1 MNNNYKWE
9 TVGKCKFY
17 TDGTT
22 CTDIEVM
29 DDAKEISFIYPKII
43 ISRERCQKVFSN
55 IETLLIGRNVISI
68 VIPNKM
74 FPNVKRV
81 QSKSSNFLDG
91 KYLIER
97 AGRKLLNAFG
107 QSEDAEI
114 DFTRFRRIGNYAFEG
129 CKAKVAA
136 GIYEMRIL
144 AIQDAA
150 FVGSGFLDK
159 PFIGGIKCLGP
170 FIIDIDETADEI
182 ILPKSD
188 VYFCVPKIQKKCV
201 RVPNINVFATVRKS
215 PKKVIIEDENIRY
228 DDDLMY
234 KLSNKYIEELESRV
248 SRYKTVDGI
257 GNYAFEG
264 CKAKSAAGLDEMRI
278 AMVQEAAFVNSGF
291 LDQPFVGGIKCLG
304 PFIIDIDET
313 ADEIVLP
320 KSDVSFCVKK
330 RPKKAVR
337 VPNLNAVAALRVLP
351 KKVIIEDEKI
361 NYDDA
366 LLYKLYSQDI
376 EEIESHISRYKTVDG
391 IVYSADMKT
400 LILCPQGKTGEV
412 IIPDGVVRIRK
423 SAFSNSKIKKVIF
436 PDTMQTIG
444 DEAFYACEKLKEIDF
459 GHGITRIGENGNQH
473 MFSGCA
479 FKKITFP
486 PQIKEIGISAFSLC
500 RELEEVIFNEGLE
513 VIQKEAFQNCQNL
526 LEINLPA
533 SIKKVGMD
541 AFVCNARRD
550 KIQDMNINMTTIP
563 EGLALA
569 IIRPGNI
576 HRTRC
581 INVHIDNQ
589 DGIFNFVLP
598 CSISATASVYGAYSN
613 IVNVFNQMAYRGHDK
628 KLWNLKCLETAY
640 LHASYPRYV
649 YVVAY
654 KTYRK
659 TKNKYTKEFLYHWYL
674 YLCWEVCLRE
684 MCWWHISL

>member
-55 IETLLIGRNVISI
+55 IETLLIGRSVISI

-201 RVPNINVFATVRKS
+201 RVPNINVFAAMRKS

-234 KLSNKYIEELESRV
+234 KLSNRYIEELESRV

-257 GNYAFEG
+257 
-264 CKAKSAAGLDEMRI
+264 L
-278 AMVQEAAFVNSGF
+278 
-291 LDQPFVGGIKCLG
+291 
-304 PFIIDIDET
+304 
-313 ADEIVLP
+313 
-320 KSDVSFCVKK
+320 
-330 RPKKAVR
+330 
-337 VPNLNAVAALRVLP
+337 
-351 KKVIIEDEKI
+351 
-361 NYDDA
+361 
-366 LLYKLYSQDI
+366 
-376 EEIESHISRYKTVDG
+376 
-391 IVYSADMKT
+391 YSADMKT
-400 LILCPQGKTGEV
+400 LILCPAGKTGEV
-412 IIPDGVVRIRK
+412 TIPDGVERIRK
-423 SAFSNSKIKKVIF
+423 QAFFGSKISKVVF
-436 PDTMQTIG
+436 PDSLVRLQN
-444 DEAFYACEKLKEIDF
+444 EAFYGCENLKEIDF
-459 GHGITRIGENGNQH
+459 GNGIEQIGGAENKH
-473 MFSGCA
+473 IFSGCPVE
-479 FKKITFP
+479 KLIFP
-486 PQIKEIGISAFSLC
+486 PQVKEIGISAFYSC
-500 RELEEVIFNEGLE
+500 GELKEIIFEEGLKYIREGAFKNCPKLTE
-513 VIQKEAFQNCQNL
+513 V
-526 LEINLPA
+526 NLPE
-533 SIKKVGMD
+533 SIKNVGLD
-541 AFVCNARRD
+541 AFVCEIARE
-550 KIQDMNINMTTIP
+550 KIQDININLTTIP
-563 EGLALA
+563 KGLGRA
-569 IIRPGNI
+569 IIHPGSMQ
-576 HRTRC
+576 TPRC
-581 INVHIDNQ
+581 VNVHVHNKNETFD
-589 DGIFNFVLP
+589 FVIP
-598 CSISATASVYGAYSN
+598 DCVSATTNGYSEIVTGFNLMASDPEYC
-613 IVNVFNQMAYRGHDK
+613 K
-628 KLWNLKCLETAY
+628 KFHHLKWLNTAFMY
-640 LHASYPRYV
+640 AANSRFKYV
-649 YVVAY
+649 CAY
-654 KTYRK
+654 KTYKR
-659 TKNKYTKEFLYHWYL
+659 TKNELAKEYLIDYQKMAADAIALELTEKDFVDFLRLEFINLGYD
-674 YLCWEVCLRE
+674 EDIVKCLE
-684 MCWWHISL
+684 EQNWNVALAYMLNEEKEKDSTGNTFVI

>member
-29 DDAKEISFIYPKII
+29 DDTKEISFIYPKII

-201 RVPNINVFATVRKS
+201 RVPNINVFAAMGKS

-234 KLSNKYIEELESRV
+234 KLSNRYIEELESRV

-257 GNYAFEG
+257 
-264 CKAKSAAGLDEMRI
+264 L
-278 AMVQEAAFVNSGF
+278 
-291 LDQPFVGGIKCLG
+291 
-304 PFIIDIDET
+304 
-313 ADEIVLP
+313 
-320 KSDVSFCVKK
+320 
-330 RPKKAVR
+330 
-337 VPNLNAVAALRVLP
+337 
-351 KKVIIEDEKI
+351 
-361 NYDDA
+361 
-366 LLYKLYSQDI
+366 
-376 EEIESHISRYKTVDG
+376 
-391 IVYSADMKT
+391 YSADMKT
-400 LILCPQGKTGEV
+400 LILCPAGKTGEV
-412 IIPDGVVRIRK
+412 TIPDGVERIRK
-423 SAFSNSKIKKVIF
+423 QAFFGSKISKVVF
-436 PDTMQTIG
+436 PDSLVRLQN
-444 DEAFYACEKLKEIDF
+444 EAFYGCENLKEIDF
-459 GHGITRIGENGNQH
+459 GNGIEQIGGAENKH
-473 MFSGCA
+473 IFSGCPVE
-479 FKKITFP
+479 KLIFP
-486 PQIKEIGISAFSLC
+486 PQVKEIGISAFYSC
-500 RELEEVIFNEGLE
+500 GELKEIIFEEGLKYIREGAFKNCPKLTE
-513 VIQKEAFQNCQNL
+513 V
-526 LEINLPA
+526 NLPE
-533 SIKKVGMD
+533 SIKNVGLD
-541 AFVCNARRD
+541 AFVCEIARE
-550 KIQDMNINMTTIP
+550 KIQDININLTTIP
-563 EGLALA
+563 KGLGRA
-569 IIRPGNI
+569 IIHPGSMQ
-576 HRTRC
+576 TPRC
-581 INVHIDNQ
+581 VNVHVPNKNETFD
-589 DGIFNFVLP
+589 FVIP
-598 CSISATASVYGAYSN
+598 DCVSATTNGYSEIVTGFNLMASDPEYCKKFHHLKWLNTAFMYASN
-613 IVNVFNQMAYRGHDK
+613 SRFK
-628 KLWNLKCLETAY
+628 
-640 LHASYPRYV
+640 YV
-649 YVVAY
+649 CAY
-654 KTYRK
+654 KTYKR
-659 TKNKYTKEFLYHWYL
+659 TKNELAKEYLIDYQKMAADAIALELTEKDFVDFLRLEFINLGYDEDIVKRLQEQNWTAALAYML
-674 YLCWEVCLRE
+674 NEEKEKDSTGNTFV
-684 MCWWHISL
+684 I

>member
-201 RVPNINVFATVRKS
+201 RVPNINVFAAMGKS

-234 KLSNKYIEELESRV
+234 KLSNRYIEELESRV

-257 GNYAFEG
+257 
-264 CKAKSAAGLDEMRI
+264 L
-278 AMVQEAAFVNSGF
+278 
-291 LDQPFVGGIKCLG
+291 
-304 PFIIDIDET
+304 
-313 ADEIVLP
+313 
-320 KSDVSFCVKK
+320 
-330 RPKKAVR
+330 
-337 VPNLNAVAALRVLP
+337 
-351 KKVIIEDEKI
+351 
-361 NYDDA
+361 
-366 LLYKLYSQDI
+366 
-376 EEIESHISRYKTVDG
+376 
-391 IVYSADMKT
+391 YSADMKT
-400 LILCPQGKTGEV
+400 LILCPAGKTGEV
-412 IIPDGVVRIRK
+412 TIPDGVERIRK
-423 SAFSNSKIKKVIF
+423 QAFFGSKISKVVF
-436 PDTMQTIG
+436 PDSLVRLQN
-444 DEAFYACEKLKEIDF
+444 EAFYGCENLKEIDF
-459 GHGITRIGENGNQH
+459 GNGIEQIGGAENKH
-473 MFSGCA
+473 IFSGCPVE
-479 FKKITFP
+479 KLIFP
-486 PQIKEIGISAFSLC
+486 PQVKEIGISAFYSC
-500 RELEEVIFNEGLE
+500 GELKEIIFEEGLKYIREGAFKNCPKLTE
-513 VIQKEAFQNCQNL
+513 V
-526 LEINLPA
+526 NLPE
-533 SIKKVGMD
+533 SIKNVGLD
-541 AFVCNARRD
+541 AFVCEIARE
-550 KIQDMNINMTTIP
+550 KIQDININLTTIP
-563 EGLALA
+563 KGLGRA
-569 IIRPGNI
+569 IIHPGSMQ
-576 HRTRC
+576 TPRC
-581 INVHIDNQ
+581 VNVHVPNKNETFD
-589 DGIFNFVLP
+589 FVIP
-598 CSISATASVYGAYSN
+598 DCVSATTNGYSEIVTGFNLMASDPEYCKKFHHLKWLNTAFMYASN
-613 IVNVFNQMAYRGHDK
+613 SRFK
-628 KLWNLKCLETAY
+628 
-640 LHASYPRYV
+640 YV
-649 YVVAY
+649 CAY
-654 KTYRK
+654 KTYKR
-659 TKNKYTKEFLYHWYL
+659 TKNELAKEYLIDYQKMAADAIALELTEKDFVDFLRLEFINLGYDEDIVKRLQEQNWTAALAYML
-674 YLCWEVCLRE
+674 NEEKDKDSTGNTFV
-684 MCWWHISL
+684 I

>member
-1 MNNNYKWE
+1 MNNDYKWE
-9 TVGKCKFY
+9 TVGRCKFY

-97 AGRKLLNAFG
+97 ARRKLLNAFG

-201 RVPNINVFATVRKS
+201 RVPNINVFAAMGKS

-234 KLSNKYIEELESRV
+234 KLSNRYIEELESRV

-257 GNYAFEG
+257 
-264 CKAKSAAGLDEMRI
+264 L
-278 AMVQEAAFVNSGF
+278 
-291 LDQPFVGGIKCLG
+291 
-304 PFIIDIDET
+304 
-313 ADEIVLP
+313 
-320 KSDVSFCVKK
+320 
-330 RPKKAVR
+330 
-337 VPNLNAVAALRVLP
+337 
-351 KKVIIEDEKI
+351 
-361 NYDDA
+361 
-366 LLYKLYSQDI
+366 
-376 EEIESHISRYKTVDG
+376 
-391 IVYSADMKT
+391 YSADMKT
-400 LILCPQGKTGEV
+400 LILCPAGKTGEV
-412 IIPDGVVRIRK
+412 TIPDGVERIRK
-423 SAFSNSKIKKVIF
+423 QAFFGSKISKVVF
-436 PDTMQTIG
+436 PDSLVRLQN
-444 DEAFYACEKLKEIDF
+444 EAFYGCENLKEIDF
-459 GHGITRIGENGNQH
+459 GNGIEQIGGAENKH
-473 MFSGCA
+473 IFSGCPVE
-479 FKKITFP
+479 KLIFP
-486 PQIKEIGISAFSLC
+486 PQVKEIGISAFYSC
-500 RELEEVIFNEGLE
+500 GELKEIIFEEGLKYIREGAFKNCPKLTE
-513 VIQKEAFQNCQNL
+513 V
-526 LEINLPA
+526 NLPE
-533 SIKKVGMD
+533 SIKNVGLD
-541 AFVCNARRD
+541 AFVCEIARE
-550 KIQDMNINMTTIP
+550 KIQDININLTTIP
-563 EGLALA
+563 KGLGRA
-569 IIRPGNI
+569 IIHSGSMQTP
-576 HRTRC
+576 RC
-581 INVHIDNQ
+581 VNVHVPNKNETFD
-589 DGIFNFVLP
+589 FVIP
-598 CSISATASVYGAYSN
+598 DCVSATTNGYSEIVTGFNLMASDPEYCKKFHHLKWLNTAFMYASN
-613 IVNVFNQMAYRGHDK
+613 SRFK
-628 KLWNLKCLETAY
+628 
-640 LHASYPRYV
+640 YV
-649 YVVAY
+649 CAY
-654 KTYRK
+654 KTYKR
-659 TKNKYTKEFLYHWYL
+659 TKNELAKEYLIDYQKMAADAIALELTEKDFVDFLRLEFINLGYDEDIVKRLQEQNWTAALAYML
-674 YLCWEVCLRE
+674 NEEKEKDSTGNTFV
-684 MCWWHISL
+684 I

>member
-114 DFTRFRRIGNYAFEG
+114 DFTRFRRIG
-129 CKAKVAA
+129 
-136 GIYEMRIL
+136 
-144 AIQDAA
+144 
-150 FVGSGFLDK
+150 FLDK

-201 RVPNINVFATVRKS
+201 RVPNINVFATMRKS

-257 GNYAFEG
+257 
-264 CKAKSAAGLDEMRI
+264 L
-278 AMVQEAAFVNSGF
+278 
-291 LDQPFVGGIKCLG
+291 
-304 PFIIDIDET
+304 
-313 ADEIVLP
+313 
-320 KSDVSFCVKK
+320 
-330 RPKKAVR
+330 
-337 VPNLNAVAALRVLP
+337 
-351 KKVIIEDEKI
+351 
-361 NYDDA
+361 
-366 LLYKLYSQDI
+366 
-376 EEIESHISRYKTVDG
+376 
-391 IVYSADMKT
+391 YSADMKT
-400 LILCPQGKTGEV
+400 LILCPAGKTGEV
-412 IIPDGVVRIRK
+412 TIPDGVERIRK
-423 SAFSNSKIKKVIF
+423 QAFFGSKISKVVF
-436 PDTMQTIG
+436 PDSLVRLQN
-444 DEAFYACEKLKEIDF
+444 EAFYGCENLKEIDF
-459 GHGITRIGENGNQH
+459 GNGIEQIGGAENKH
-473 MFSGCA
+473 IFSGCPVE
-479 FKKITFP
+479 KLIFP
-486 PQIKEIGISAFSLC
+486 PQVKEIGINAF
-500 RELEEVIFNEGLE
+500 N
-513 VIQKEAFQNCQNL
+513 
-526 LEINLPA
+526 
-533 SIKKVGMD
+533 
-541 AFVCNARRD
+541 
-550 KIQDMNINMTTIP
+550 
-563 EGLALA
+563 
-569 IIRPGNI
+569 
-576 HRTRC
+576 
-581 INVHIDNQ
+581 
-589 DGIFNFVLP
+589 
-598 CSISATASVYGAYSN
+598 
-613 IVNVFNQMAYRGHDK
+613 
-628 KLWNLKCLETAY
+628 
-640 LHASYPRYV
+640 
-649 YVVAY
+649 
-654 KTYRK
+654 
-659 TKNKYTKEFLYHWYL
+659 
-674 YLCWEVCLRE
+674 
-684 MCWWHISL
+684 

>member
-201 RVPNINVFATVRKS
+201 RVPNINVFAAMGKS

-234 KLSNKYIEELESRV
+234 KLSNRYIEELESRV

-257 GNYAFEG
+257 
-264 CKAKSAAGLDEMRI
+264 L
-278 AMVQEAAFVNSGF
+278 
-291 LDQPFVGGIKCLG
+291 
-304 PFIIDIDET
+304 
-313 ADEIVLP
+313 
-320 KSDVSFCVKK
+320 
-330 RPKKAVR
+330 
-337 VPNLNAVAALRVLP
+337 
-351 KKVIIEDEKI
+351 
-361 NYDDA
+361 
-366 LLYKLYSQDI
+366 
-376 EEIESHISRYKTVDG
+376 
-391 IVYSADMKT
+391 YSADMKT
-400 LILCPQGKTGEV
+400 LILCPAGKTGEV
-412 IIPDGVVRIRK
+412 TIPDGVERIRK
-423 SAFSNSKIKKVIF
+423 QAFFGSKISKVVF
-436 PDTMQTIG
+436 PDSLVRLQN
-444 DEAFYACEKLKEIDF
+444 EAFYGCENLKEIDF
-459 GHGITRIGENGNQH
+459 GNGIEQIGGAENKH
-473 MFSGCA
+473 IFSGCPVE
-479 FKKITFP
+479 KLIFP
-486 PQIKEIGISAFSLC
+486 PQVKEIGISAFYSC
-500 RELEEVIFNEGLE
+500 GELKEIIFEEGLKYIREGAFKNCPKLTE
-513 VIQKEAFQNCQNL
+513 V
-526 LEINLPA
+526 NLPE
-533 SIKKVGMD
+533 SIKNVGLD
-541 AFVCNARRD
+541 AFVCEIARE
-550 KIQDMNINMTTIP
+550 KIQDININLTTIP
-563 EGLALA
+563 KGLGRA
-569 IIRPGNI
+569 IIHPGSMQ
-576 HRTRC
+576 TPRC
-581 INVHIDNQ
+581 VNVHVHNKNETFD
-589 DGIFNFVLP
+589 FVIP
-598 CSISATASVYGAYSN
+598 DCVSATTNGYSEIVTGFNLMASDPEYFKKFHHLKWLNTAFMYASN
-613 IVNVFNQMAYRGHDK
+613 SRFK
-628 KLWNLKCLETAY
+628 
-640 LHASYPRYV
+640 YV
-649 YVVAY
+649 CAY
-654 KTYRK
+654 KTYKR
-659 TKNKYTKEFLYHWYL
+659 TKNELAKEYLIDYQKMAADAIALELTEKDFVDFLRLEFINLGYDEDIVKRLQEQNWTAALAYML
-674 YLCWEVCLRE
+674 NEEKEKDSTGNTFV
-684 MCWWHISL
+684 I

>member
-150 FVGSGFLDK
+150 FVGFLDK

-201 RVPNINVFATVRKS
+201 RVPNINVFAAMGKS

-234 KLSNKYIEELESRV
+234 KLSNRYIEELESRV

-257 GNYAFEG
+257 
-264 CKAKSAAGLDEMRI
+264 L
-278 AMVQEAAFVNSGF
+278 
-291 LDQPFVGGIKCLG
+291 
-304 PFIIDIDET
+304 
-313 ADEIVLP
+313 
-320 KSDVSFCVKK
+320 
-330 RPKKAVR
+330 
-337 VPNLNAVAALRVLP
+337 
-351 KKVIIEDEKI
+351 
-361 NYDDA
+361 
-366 LLYKLYSQDI
+366 
-376 EEIESHISRYKTVDG
+376 
-391 IVYSADMKT
+391 YSADMKT
-400 LILCPQGKTGEV
+400 LILCPAGKTGEV
-412 IIPDGVVRIRK
+412 TIPDGVERIRK
-423 SAFSNSKIKKVIF
+423 QAFFGSKISKVVF
-436 PDTMQTIG
+436 PDSLVRLQN
-444 DEAFYACEKLKEIDF
+444 EAFYGCENLKEIDF
-459 GHGITRIGENGNQH
+459 GNGIEQIGGAENKH
-473 MFSGCA
+473 IFSGCPVE
-479 FKKITFP
+479 KLIFP
-486 PQIKEIGISAFSLC
+486 PQVKEIGISAFYSC
-500 RELEEVIFNEGLE
+500 GELKEIIFEEGLKYIREGAFKNCPKLTE
-513 VIQKEAFQNCQNL
+513 V
-526 LEINLPA
+526 NLPE
-533 SIKKVGMD
+533 SIKNVGLD
-541 AFVCNARRD
+541 AFVCEIARE
-550 KIQDMNINMTTIP
+550 KIQDININLTTIP
-563 EGLALA
+563 KGLGRA
-569 IIRPGNI
+569 IIHPGSMQ
-576 HRTRC
+576 TPRC
-581 INVHIDNQ
+581 VNVHVPNKNETFD
-589 DGIFNFVLP
+589 FVIP
-598 CSISATASVYGAYSN
+598 DCVSATTNGYSEIVTGFNLMASDPEYCKKFHHLKWLNTAFMYASN
-613 IVNVFNQMAYRGHDK
+613 SRFK
-628 KLWNLKCLETAY
+628 
-640 LHASYPRYV
+640 YV
-649 YVVAY
+649 CAY
-654 KTYRK
+654 KTYKR
-659 TKNKYTKEFLYHWYL
+659 TKNELAKEYLIDYQKMAADAIALELTEKDFVDFLRLEFINLGYDEDIVKRLQEQNWTAALAYML
-674 YLCWEVCLRE
+674 NEEKEKDSTGNTFV
-684 MCWWHISL
+684 I

>member
-150 FVGSGFLDK
+150 FVGSGFVDK

-188 VYFCVPKIQKKCV
+188 VYFCVQKIQKKCV
-201 RVPNINVFATVRKS
+201 RVPNINVFAAMGKS

-234 KLSNKYIEELESRV
+234 KLSNRYIEELESRV

-257 GNYAFEG
+257 
-264 CKAKSAAGLDEMRI
+264 L
-278 AMVQEAAFVNSGF
+278 
-291 LDQPFVGGIKCLG
+291 
-304 PFIIDIDET
+304 
-313 ADEIVLP
+313 
-320 KSDVSFCVKK
+320 
-330 RPKKAVR
+330 
-337 VPNLNAVAALRVLP
+337 
-351 KKVIIEDEKI
+351 
-361 NYDDA
+361 
-366 LLYKLYSQDI
+366 
-376 EEIESHISRYKTVDG
+376 
-391 IVYSADMKT
+391 YSADMKT
-400 LILCPQGKTGEV
+400 LILCPAGKTGEV
-412 IIPDGVVRIRK
+412 TIPDGVERIRK
-423 SAFSNSKIKKVIF
+423 QAFFGSKISKVVF
-436 PDTMQTIG
+436 PDSLVRLQN
-444 DEAFYACEKLKEIDF
+444 EAFYGCENLKEIDF
-459 GHGITRIGENGNQH
+459 GNGIEQIGGAENKH
-473 MFSGCA
+473 IFSGCPVE
-479 FKKITFP
+479 KLIFP
-486 PQIKEIGISAFSLC
+486 PQVKEIGISAFYSC
-500 RELEEVIFNEGLE
+500 GELKEIIFEEGLKYIREGAFKNCPKLTE
-513 VIQKEAFQNCQNL
+513 V
-526 LEINLPA
+526 NLPE
-533 SIKKVGMD
+533 SIKNVGLD
-541 AFVCNARRD
+541 AFVCEIARE
-550 KIQDMNINMTTIP
+550 KIQDININLTTIP
-563 EGLALA
+563 KGLGRA
-569 IIRPGNI
+569 IIHPGSMQ
-576 HRTRC
+576 TPRC
-581 INVHIDNQ
+581 VNVHVPNKNETFD
-589 DGIFNFVLP
+589 FVIP
-598 CSISATASVYGAYSN
+598 DCVSATTNGYSEIVTGFNLMASDPEYCKKFHHLKWLNTAFMYASN
-613 IVNVFNQMAYRGHDK
+613 SRFK
-628 KLWNLKCLETAY
+628 
-640 LHASYPRYV
+640 YV
-649 YVVAY
+649 CAY
-654 KTYRK
+654 KTYKR
-659 TKNKYTKEFLYHWYL
+659 TKNELAKEYLIDYQKMAADAIALELTEKDFVDFLRLEFINLGYDEDIVKRLQEQNWTAALAYML
-674 YLCWEVCLRE
+674 NEEKEKDSTGNTFV
-684 MCWWHISL
+684 I

>member
-201 RVPNINVFATVRKS
+201 RVPNINVFAAMRKS

-234 KLSNKYIEELESRV
+234 KLSNRYIEELESRV

-257 GNYAFEG
+257 
-264 CKAKSAAGLDEMRI
+264 L
-278 AMVQEAAFVNSGF
+278 
-291 LDQPFVGGIKCLG
+291 
-304 PFIIDIDET
+304 
-313 ADEIVLP
+313 
-320 KSDVSFCVKK
+320 
-330 RPKKAVR
+330 
-337 VPNLNAVAALRVLP
+337 
-351 KKVIIEDEKI
+351 
-361 NYDDA
+361 
-366 LLYKLYSQDI
+366 
-376 EEIESHISRYKTVDG
+376 
-391 IVYSADMKT
+391 YSADMKT
-400 LILCPQGKTGEV
+400 LILCPAGKTGEV
-412 IIPDGVVRIRK
+412 TIPDGIERIRK
-423 SAFSNSKIKKVIF
+423 QAFFGSKISKVVF
-436 PDTMQTIG
+436 PDSLVRLQN
-444 DEAFYACEKLKEIDF
+444 EAFYGCENLKEIDF
-459 GHGITRIGENGNQH
+459 GNGIEQIGGAENKH
-473 MFSGCA
+473 IFSGCPVE
-479 FKKITFP
+479 KLIFP
-486 PQIKEIGISAFSLC
+486 PQVKEIGISAFYSC
-500 RELEEVIFNEGLE
+500 GELKEIIFEEGLKYIREGAFKNCPKLTE
-513 VIQKEAFQNCQNL
+513 V
-526 LEINLPA
+526 NLPE
-533 SIKKVGMD
+533 SIKNVGLD
-541 AFVCNARRD
+541 AFVCEIARE
-550 KIQDMNINMTTIP
+550 KIQDININLTTIP
-563 EGLALA
+563 KGLGRA
-569 IIRPGNI
+569 IIHPGSMQ
-576 HRTRC
+576 TPRC
-581 INVHIDNQ
+581 VNVHVPNKNETFD
-589 DGIFNFVLP
+589 FVIP
-598 CSISATASVYGAYSN
+598 DCVSATTNGYSEIVTGFNLMASDPEYCKKFHHLKWLNTAFMYASN
-613 IVNVFNQMAYRGHDK
+613 SRFK
-628 KLWNLKCLETAY
+628 
-640 LHASYPRYV
+640 YV
-649 YVVAY
+649 CAY
-654 KTYRK
+654 KTYKR
-659 TKNKYTKEFLYHWYL
+659 TKNELAKEYLIDYQKMAADAIALELTEKDFVDFLRLEFINLGYDEDIVKRLQEQNWTAALAYML
-674 YLCWEVCLRE
+674 NEEKEKDSTGNTFV
-684 MCWWHISL
+684 I

>member
-201 RVPNINVFATVRKS
+201 RVPNINVFAAMRKS

-234 KLSNKYIEELESRV
+234 KLSNRYIEELESRV

-257 GNYAFEG
+257 
-264 CKAKSAAGLDEMRI
+264 L
-278 AMVQEAAFVNSGF
+278 
-291 LDQPFVGGIKCLG
+291 
-304 PFIIDIDET
+304 
-313 ADEIVLP
+313 
-320 KSDVSFCVKK
+320 
-330 RPKKAVR
+330 
-337 VPNLNAVAALRVLP
+337 
-351 KKVIIEDEKI
+351 
-361 NYDDA
+361 
-366 LLYKLYSQDI
+366 
-376 EEIESHISRYKTVDG
+376 
-391 IVYSADMKT
+391 YSADMKT
-400 LILCPQGKTGEV
+400 LILCPAGKTGEV
-412 IIPDGVVRIRK
+412 TIPDGVERIRK
-423 SAFSNSKIKKVIF
+423 QAFFGSKISKVVF
-436 PDTMQTIG
+436 PDSLVRLQN
-444 DEAFYACEKLKEIDF
+444 EAFYGCENLKEIDF
-459 GHGITRIGENGNQH
+459 GNGIEQIGGAENKH
-473 MFSGCA
+473 IFSGCPVE
-479 FKKITFP
+479 KLIFP
-486 PQIKEIGISAFSLC
+486 PQVKEIGISAFYSC
-500 RELEEVIFNEGLE
+500 GELKEIIFEEGLKYIREGAFKNCPKLTE
-513 VIQKEAFQNCQNL
+513 V
-526 LEINLPA
+526 NLPE
-533 SIKKVGMD
+533 SIKNVGLD
-541 AFVCNARRD
+541 AFVCEIARE
-550 KIQDMNINMTTIP
+550 KIQDININLTTIP
-563 EGLALA
+563 KGLGRA
-569 IIRPGNI
+569 IIHPGSMQ
-576 HRTRC
+576 TPRC
-581 INVHIDNQ
+581 VNVHVPNKNETFD
-589 DGIFNFVLP
+589 FVIP
-598 CSISATASVYGAYSN
+598 DCVSATTNGYSEIVTGFNLMASDPEYCKKFHHLKWLNTAFMYASN
-613 IVNVFNQMAYRGHDK
+613 SRFK
-628 KLWNLKCLETAY
+628 
-640 LHASYPRYV
+640 YV
-649 YVVAY
+649 CAY
-654 KTYRK
+654 KTYKR
-659 TKNKYTKEFLYHWYL
+659 TKNELAKEYLIDYQKMAADAIALELTEKDFVDFLRLEFINLGYDEDIVKRLQEQNWTAALAYML
-674 YLCWEVCLRE
+674 NEEKEKDSTGNTFV
-684 MCWWHISL
+684 I

>member
-201 RVPNINVFATVRKS
+201 RVPNINVFAAMGKS

-234 KLSNKYIEELESRV
+234 KLSNRYIEELESRV

-257 GNYAFEG
+257 
-264 CKAKSAAGLDEMRI
+264 L
-278 AMVQEAAFVNSGF
+278 
-291 LDQPFVGGIKCLG
+291 
-304 PFIIDIDET
+304 
-313 ADEIVLP
+313 
-320 KSDVSFCVKK
+320 
-330 RPKKAVR
+330 
-337 VPNLNAVAALRVLP
+337 
-351 KKVIIEDEKI
+351 
-361 NYDDA
+361 
-366 LLYKLYSQDI
+366 
-376 EEIESHISRYKTVDG
+376 
-391 IVYSADMKT
+391 YSADMKT
-400 LILCPQGKTGEV
+400 LILCPAGKTGEV
-412 IIPDGVVRIRK
+412 TIPDGVERIRK
-423 SAFSNSKIKKVIF
+423 QAFFGSKISKVVF
-436 PDTMQTIG
+436 PDSLVRLLN
-444 DEAFYACEKLKEIDF
+444 EAFYGCENLKEIDF
-459 GHGITRIGENGNQH
+459 GNGIEQIGGAENKH
-473 MFSGCA
+473 IFSGCPVE
-479 FKKITFP
+479 KLIFP
-486 PQIKEIGISAFSLC
+486 PQVKEIGISAFYSC
-500 RELEEVIFNEGLE
+500 GELKEIIFEEGLKYIREGAFKNCPKLTE
-513 VIQKEAFQNCQNL
+513 V
-526 LEINLPA
+526 NLPE
-533 SIKKVGMD
+533 SIKNVGLD
-541 AFVCNARRD
+541 AFVCEIARE
-550 KIQDMNINMTTIP
+550 KIQDININLTTIP
-563 EGLALA
+563 KGLGRA
-569 IIRPGNI
+569 IIHPGSMQ
-576 HRTRC
+576 TPRC
-581 INVHIDNQ
+581 VNVHVPNKNETFD
-589 DGIFNFVLP
+589 FVIP
-598 CSISATASVYGAYSN
+598 DCVSATTNGYSEIVTGFNLMASDPEYCKKFHHLKWLNTAFMYASN
-613 IVNVFNQMAYRGHDK
+613 SRFK
-628 KLWNLKCLETAY
+628 
-640 LHASYPRYV
+640 YV
-649 YVVAY
+649 CAY
-654 KTYRK
+654 KTYKR
-659 TKNKYTKEFLYHWYL
+659 TKNELAKEYLIDYQKMAADAIALELTEKDFVDFLRLEFINLGYDEDIVKRLQEQNWTAALAYML
-674 YLCWEVCLRE
+674 NEEKEKDSTGNTFV
-684 MCWWHISL
+684 I

>member
-22 CTDIEVM
+22 YTDIEVM

-201 RVPNINVFATVRKS
+201 RVPNINVFAAMRKS

-234 KLSNKYIEELESRV
+234 KLSNRYIEELESRV

-257 GNYAFEG
+257 
-264 CKAKSAAGLDEMRI
+264 L
-278 AMVQEAAFVNSGF
+278 
-291 LDQPFVGGIKCLG
+291 
-304 PFIIDIDET
+304 
-313 ADEIVLP
+313 
-320 KSDVSFCVKK
+320 
-330 RPKKAVR
+330 
-337 VPNLNAVAALRVLP
+337 
-351 KKVIIEDEKI
+351 
-361 NYDDA
+361 
-366 LLYKLYSQDI
+366 
-376 EEIESHISRYKTVDG
+376 
-391 IVYSADMKT
+391 YSADMKT
-400 LILCPQGKTGEV
+400 LILCPAGKTGEV
-412 IIPDGVVRIRK
+412 TIPDGVERIRK
-423 SAFSNSKIKKVIF
+423 QAFFGSKISKVVF
-436 PDTMQTIG
+436 PDSLVRLQN
-444 DEAFYACEKLKEIDF
+444 EAFYGCENLKEIDF
-459 GHGITRIGENGNQH
+459 GNGIEQIGGAENKH
-473 MFSGCA
+473 IFSGCPVE
-479 FKKITFP
+479 KLIFP
-486 PQIKEIGISAFSLC
+486 PQVKEIGISAFYSC
-500 RELEEVIFNEGLE
+500 GELKEIIFEEGLKYIREGAFKNCPKLTE
-513 VIQKEAFQNCQNL
+513 V
-526 LEINLPA
+526 NLPE
-533 SIKKVGMD
+533 SIKNVGLD
-541 AFVCNARRD
+541 AFVCEIARE
-550 KIQDMNINMTTIP
+550 KIQDININLTTIP
-563 EGLALA
+563 KGLGRA
-569 IIRPGNI
+569 IIHPGSMQ
-576 HRTRC
+576 TPRC
-581 INVHIDNQ
+581 VNVHVHNKNETFD
-589 DGIFNFVLP
+589 FVIP
-598 CSISATASVYGAYSN
+598 DCVSATTNGYSEIVTGFNLMASDPEY
-613 IVNVFNQMAYRGHDK
+613 FK
-628 KLWNLKCLETAY
+628 KFHHLKWLNTAFMY
-640 LHASYPRYV
+640 AANSRFKYV
-649 YVVAY
+649 CAY
-654 KTYRK
+654 KTYKR
-659 TKNKYTKEFLYHWYL
+659 TKNELAKEYLIDYQKMAADAIALELAEKDFVDFLRLEFINLGYD
-674 YLCWEVCLRE
+674 EDIVKCLE
-684 MCWWHISL
+684 EQNWNVALAYMLNEEKEKDSTGNTFVI

>member
-201 RVPNINVFATVRKS
+201 RVPNINVFAAMGKS

-234 KLSNKYIEELESRV
+234 KLSNRYIEELESRV

-257 GNYAFEG
+257 
-264 CKAKSAAGLDEMRI
+264 L
-278 AMVQEAAFVNSGF
+278 
-291 LDQPFVGGIKCLG
+291 
-304 PFIIDIDET
+304 
-313 ADEIVLP
+313 
-320 KSDVSFCVKK
+320 
-330 RPKKAVR
+330 
-337 VPNLNAVAALRVLP
+337 
-351 KKVIIEDEKI
+351 
-361 NYDDA
+361 
-366 LLYKLYSQDI
+366 
-376 EEIESHISRYKTVDG
+376 
-391 IVYSADMKT
+391 YSADMKT
-400 LILCPQGKTGEV
+400 LILCPAGKTGEV
-412 IIPDGVVRIRK
+412 TIPDGVERIRK
-423 SAFSNSKIKKVIF
+423 QAFFGSKISKVVF
-436 PDTMQTIG
+436 PDSLVRLQN
-444 DEAFYACEKLKEIDF
+444 EAFYGCENLKEIDF
-459 GHGITRIGENGNQH
+459 GNGIEQIGGAENKH
-473 MFSGCA
+473 IFSGCPVE
-479 FKKITFP
+479 KLIFP
-486 PQIKEIGISAFSLC
+486 PQVKEIGISAFYSC
-500 RELEEVIFNEGLE
+500 GELKEIIFEEGLKYIREGAFKNCPKLTE
-513 VIQKEAFQNCQNL
+513 V
-526 LEINLPA
+526 NLPE
-533 SIKKVGMD
+533 SIKNVGLD
-541 AFVCNARRD
+541 AFVCEIARE
-550 KIQDMNINMTTIP
+550 KIQDININLTTIP
-563 EGLALA
+563 KGLGRA
-569 IIRPGNI
+569 IIHPGSMQ
-576 HRTRC
+576 TPRC
-581 INVHIDNQ
+581 VNVHVPSKNETFD
-589 DGIFNFVLP
+589 FVIP
-598 CSISATASVYGAYSN
+598 DCVSATTNGYSEIVTGFNLMASDPEYCKKFHHLKWLNTAFMYASN
-613 IVNVFNQMAYRGHDK
+613 SRFK
-628 KLWNLKCLETAY
+628 
-640 LHASYPRYV
+640 YV
-649 YVVAY
+649 CAY
-654 KTYRK
+654 KTYKR
-659 TKNKYTKEFLYHWYL
+659 TKNELAKEYLIDYQKMAADAIALELTEKDFVDFLRLEFINLGYDEDIVKRLQEQNWTAALAYML
-674 YLCWEVCLRE
+674 NEEKEKDSTGNTFV
-684 MCWWHISL
+684 I

>member
-201 RVPNINVFATVRKS
+201 RVPNINVFATMRKS
-215 PKKVIIEDENIRY
+215 PKKVIIEDENIGY

-257 GNYAFEG
+257 
-264 CKAKSAAGLDEMRI
+264 L
-278 AMVQEAAFVNSGF
+278 
-291 LDQPFVGGIKCLG
+291 
-304 PFIIDIDET
+304 
-313 ADEIVLP
+313 
-320 KSDVSFCVKK
+320 
-330 RPKKAVR
+330 
-337 VPNLNAVAALRVLP
+337 
-351 KKVIIEDEKI
+351 
-361 NYDDA
+361 
-366 LLYKLYSQDI
+366 
-376 EEIESHISRYKTVDG
+376 
-391 IVYSADMKT
+391 YSADMKT
-400 LILCPQGKTGEV
+400 LILCPAGKTGEV
-412 IIPDGVVRIRK
+412 TIPDGVERIRK
-423 SAFSNSKIKKVIF
+423 QAFFGSKISKVVF
-436 PDTMQTIG
+436 PDSLVRLQN
-444 DEAFYACEKLKEIDF
+444 EAFYGCENLKEIDF
-459 GHGITRIGENGNQH
+459 GNGIEQIGGAENKH
-473 MFSGCA
+473 IFSGCPVE
-479 FKKITFP
+479 KLIFP
-486 PQIKEIGISAFSLC
+486 PQVKEIGISAFYSC
-500 RELEEVIFNEGLE
+500 GELKEIIFEEGLKYIREGAFKNCPKLTE
-513 VIQKEAFQNCQNL
+513 V
-526 LEINLPA
+526 NLPE
-533 SIKKVGMD
+533 SIKNVGLD
-541 AFVCNARRD
+541 AFVCEIARE
-550 KIQDMNINMTTIP
+550 KIQDININLTTIP
-563 EGLALA
+563 KGLGRA
-569 IIRPGNI
+569 IIHPGSMQ
-576 HRTRC
+576 TPRC
-581 INVHIDNQ
+581 VNVHVPNKNETFD
-589 DGIFNFVLP
+589 FVIP
-598 CSISATASVYGAYSN
+598 DCVSATTNGYSEIVTGFNLMASDPEYCKKFHHLKWLNTAFMYASN
-613 IVNVFNQMAYRGHDK
+613 SRFK
-628 KLWNLKCLETAY
+628 
-640 LHASYPRYV
+640 YV
-649 YVVAY
+649 CAY
-654 KTYRK
+654 KTYKR
-659 TKNKYTKEFLYHWYL
+659 TKNELAKEYLIDYQKMAADAIALELTEKDFVDFLRLEFINLGYDEDIVKRLQEQNWTAALAYML
-674 YLCWEVCLRE
+674 NEEKEKDSTGNTFV
-684 MCWWHISL
+684 I

>member
-1 MNNNYKWE
+1 MNNDYKWE
-9 TVGKCKFY
+9 TIGRCKFY

-22 CTDIEVM
+22 CTDIEVI

-201 RVPNINVFATVRKS
+201 RVPNINVFAAMGKS

-234 KLSNKYIEELESRV
+234 KLSNRYIEELESRV

-257 GNYAFEG
+257 
-264 CKAKSAAGLDEMRI
+264 L
-278 AMVQEAAFVNSGF
+278 
-291 LDQPFVGGIKCLG
+291 
-304 PFIIDIDET
+304 
-313 ADEIVLP
+313 
-320 KSDVSFCVKK
+320 
-330 RPKKAVR
+330 
-337 VPNLNAVAALRVLP
+337 
-351 KKVIIEDEKI
+351 
-361 NYDDA
+361 
-366 LLYKLYSQDI
+366 
-376 EEIESHISRYKTVDG
+376 
-391 IVYSADMKT
+391 YSADMKT
-400 LILCPQGKTGEV
+400 LILCPAGKTGEV
-412 IIPDGVVRIRK
+412 TIPDGVERIRK
-423 SAFSNSKIKKVIF
+423 QAFFGSKISKVVF
-436 PDTMQTIG
+436 PDSLVRLQN
-444 DEAFYACEKLKEIDF
+444 EAFYGCENLKEIDF
-459 GHGITRIGENGNQH
+459 GNGIEQIGGAENKH
-473 MFSGCA
+473 IFSGCPVE
-479 FKKITFP
+479 KLIFP
-486 PQIKEIGISAFSLC
+486 PQVKEIGISAFYSC
-500 RELEEVIFNEGLE
+500 GELKEIIFEEGLKYIREGAFKNCPKLTE
-513 VIQKEAFQNCQNL
+513 V
-526 LEINLPA
+526 NLPE
-533 SIKKVGMD
+533 SIKNVGLD
-541 AFVCNARRD
+541 AFVCEIARE
-550 KIQDMNINMTTIP
+550 KIQDININLTTIP
-563 EGLALA
+563 KGLGRA
-569 IIRPGNI
+569 IIHPGSMQ
-576 HRTRC
+576 TPRC
-581 INVHIDNQ
+581 VNVHVPNKNETFD
-589 DGIFNFVLP
+589 FVIP
-598 CSISATASVYGAYSN
+598 DCVSATTNGYSEIVTGFNLMASDPEYCKKFHHLKWLNTAFMYASN
-613 IVNVFNQMAYRGHDK
+613 SRFK
-628 KLWNLKCLETAY
+628 
-640 LHASYPRYV
+640 YV
-649 YVVAY
+649 CAY
-654 KTYRK
+654 KTYKR
-659 TKNKYTKEFLYHWYL
+659 TKNELAKEYLIDYQKMAADAIALELTEKDFVDFLRLEFINLGYDEDIVKRLQEQNWTAALAYML
-674 YLCWEVCLRE
+674 NEEKEKDSTGNTFV
-684 MCWWHISL
+684 I

>member
-201 RVPNINVFATVRKS
+201 RVPNINVFAAMGKS

-234 KLSNKYIEELESRV
+234 KLSNRYIEELESRV

-257 GNYAFEG
+257 
-264 CKAKSAAGLDEMRI
+264 L
-278 AMVQEAAFVNSGF
+278 
-291 LDQPFVGGIKCLG
+291 
-304 PFIIDIDET
+304 
-313 ADEIVLP
+313 
-320 KSDVSFCVKK
+320 
-330 RPKKAVR
+330 
-337 VPNLNAVAALRVLP
+337 
-351 KKVIIEDEKI
+351 
-361 NYDDA
+361 
-366 LLYKLYSQDI
+366 
-376 EEIESHISRYKTVDG
+376 
-391 IVYSADMKT
+391 YSADMKT
-400 LILCPQGKTGEV
+400 LILCPAGKTGEV
-412 IIPDGVVRIRK
+412 TIPDGVERIRK
-423 SAFSNSKIKKVIF
+423 QAFFGSKISKVVF
-436 PDTMQTIG
+436 PDSLVRLQN
-444 DEAFYACEKLKEIDF
+444 EAFYGCENLKEIDF
-459 GHGITRIGENGNQH
+459 GNGIEQIGGAENKH
-473 MFSGCA
+473 IFSGCPVE
-479 FKKITFP
+479 KLIFP
-486 PQIKEIGISAFSLC
+486 PQVKEIGISVFYSC
-500 RELEEVIFNEGLE
+500 GELKEIIFEEGLKYIREGAFKNCPKLTE
-513 VIQKEAFQNCQNL
+513 V
-526 LEINLPA
+526 NLPE
-533 SIKKVGMD
+533 SIKNVGLD
-541 AFVCNARRD
+541 AFVCEIARE
-550 KIQDMNINMTTIP
+550 KIQDININLTTIP
-563 EGLALA
+563 KGLGRA
-569 IIRPGNI
+569 IIHPGSMQ
-576 HRTRC
+576 TPRC
-581 INVHIDNQ
+581 VNVHVPNKNETFD
-589 DGIFNFVLP
+589 FVIP
-598 CSISATASVYGAYSN
+598 DCVSATTNGYSEIVTGFNLMASDPEYCKKFHHLKWLNTAFMYASN
-613 IVNVFNQMAYRGHDK
+613 SRFK
-628 KLWNLKCLETAY
+628 
-640 LHASYPRYV
+640 YV
-649 YVVAY
+649 CAY
-654 KTYRK
+654 KTYKR
-659 TKNKYTKEFLYHWYL
+659 TKNELAKEYLIDYQKMAADAIALELTEKDFVDFLRLEFINLGYDEDIVKRLQEQNWTAALAYML
-674 YLCWEVCLRE
+674 NEEKEKDSTGNTFV
-684 MCWWHISL
+684 I

>member
-201 RVPNINVFATVRKS
+201 RVPNINVFAAMRKS

-234 KLSNKYIEELESRV
+234 KLSNRYIEELESRV

-257 GNYAFEG
+257 
-264 CKAKSAAGLDEMRI
+264 L
-278 AMVQEAAFVNSGF
+278 
-291 LDQPFVGGIKCLG
+291 
-304 PFIIDIDET
+304 
-313 ADEIVLP
+313 
-320 KSDVSFCVKK
+320 
-330 RPKKAVR
+330 
-337 VPNLNAVAALRVLP
+337 
-351 KKVIIEDEKI
+351 
-361 NYDDA
+361 
-366 LLYKLYSQDI
+366 
-376 EEIESHISRYKTVDG
+376 
-391 IVYSADMKT
+391 YSADMKT
-400 LILCPQGKTGEV
+400 LILCPAGKTGEV
-412 IIPDGVVRIRK
+412 TIPDGVERIRK
-423 SAFSNSKIKKVIF
+423 QAFFGSKISKVVF
-436 PDTMQTIG
+436 PDSLVRLQN
-444 DEAFYACEKLKEIDF
+444 EAFYGCENLKEIDF
-459 GHGITRIGENGNQH
+459 GNGIEQIGGAENKH
-473 MFSGCA
+473 IFSGCPVE
-479 FKKITFP
+479 KLIFP
-486 PQIKEIGISAFSLC
+486 PQVKEIGISAFYSC
-500 RELEEVIFNEGLE
+500 GELKEIIFEEGLKYIREGAFKNCPKLTE
-513 VIQKEAFQNCQNL
+513 V
-526 LEINLPA
+526 NLPE
-533 SIKKVGMD
+533 SIKNVGLD
-541 AFVCNARRD
+541 AFVCEIARE
-550 KIQDMNINMTTIP
+550 KIQDININLTTIP
-563 EGLALA
+563 KGLGRA
-569 IIRPGNI
+569 IIHPGSMQ
-576 HRTRC
+576 TPRC
-581 INVHIDNQ
+581 VNVHVHNKNETFD
-589 DGIFNFVLP
+589 FVIP
-598 CSISATASVYGAYSN
+598 DCVSATTNGYSEIVTGFNLMASDPEYCKKFHHLKWLNTAFMYASN
-613 IVNVFNQMAYRGHDK
+613 SRFKYA
-628 KLWNLKCLETAY
+628 C
-640 LHASYPRYV
+640 
-649 YVVAY
+649 AY
-654 KTYRK
+654 KTYKR
-659 TKNKYTKEFLYHWYL
+659 TKNELAKEYLIDYQKMAADAIALELTEKDFVDFLRLEFINLGYDEDIVKRLQEQNWTAALAYML
-674 YLCWEVCLRE
+674 NEEKEKDSTGNTFV
-684 MCWWHISL
+684 I

>member
-201 RVPNINVFATVRKS
+201 RVPNINVFAAMGKS

-234 KLSNKYIEELESRV
+234 KLSNRYIEELESRV
-248 SRYKTVDGI
+248 SPYKTVDGI
-257 GNYAFEG
+257 
-264 CKAKSAAGLDEMRI
+264 L
-278 AMVQEAAFVNSGF
+278 
-291 LDQPFVGGIKCLG
+291 
-304 PFIIDIDET
+304 
-313 ADEIVLP
+313 
-320 KSDVSFCVKK
+320 
-330 RPKKAVR
+330 
-337 VPNLNAVAALRVLP
+337 
-351 KKVIIEDEKI
+351 
-361 NYDDA
+361 
-366 LLYKLYSQDI
+366 
-376 EEIESHISRYKTVDG
+376 
-391 IVYSADMKT
+391 YSADMKT
-400 LILCPQGKTGEV
+400 LILCPAGKTGEV
-412 IIPDGVVRIRK
+412 TIPDGVERIRK
-423 SAFSNSKIKKVIF
+423 QAFFGSKISKVVF
-436 PDTMQTIG
+436 PDSLVRLQN
-444 DEAFYACEKLKEIDF
+444 EAFYGCENLKEIDF
-459 GHGITRIGENGNQH
+459 GNGIEQIGGAENKH
-473 MFSGCA
+473 IFSGCPVE
-479 FKKITFP
+479 KLIFP
-486 PQIKEIGISAFSLC
+486 PQVKEIGISAFYSC
-500 RELEEVIFNEGLE
+500 GELKEIIFEEGLKYIREGAFKNCPKLTE
-513 VIQKEAFQNCQNL
+513 V
-526 LEINLPA
+526 NLPE
-533 SIKKVGMD
+533 SIKNVGLD
-541 AFVCNARRD
+541 AFVCEIARE
-550 KIQDMNINMTTIP
+550 KIQDININLTTIP
-563 EGLALA
+563 KGLGRA
-569 IIRPGNI
+569 IIHPGSMQ
-576 HRTRC
+576 TPRC
-581 INVHIDNQ
+581 VNVHVPNKNETFD
-589 DGIFNFVLP
+589 FVIP
-598 CSISATASVYGAYSN
+598 DCVSATTNGYSEIVTGFNLMASDPEYCKKFHHLKWLNTAFMYASN
-613 IVNVFNQMAYRGHDK
+613 SRFK
-628 KLWNLKCLETAY
+628 
-640 LHASYPRYV
+640 YV
-649 YVVAY
+649 CAY
-654 KTYRK
+654 KTYKR
-659 TKNKYTKEFLYHWYL
+659 TKNELAKEYLIDYQKMAADAIALELTEKDFVDFLRLEFINLGYDEDIVKRLQEQNWTAALAYML
-674 YLCWEVCLRE
+674 NEEKEKDSTGNTFV
-684 MCWWHISL
+684 I

>member
-201 RVPNINVFATVRKS
+201 RVPNINVFAAMGKS

-234 KLSNKYIEELESRV
+234 KLSNRYIEELESRV

-257 GNYAFEG
+257 
-264 CKAKSAAGLDEMRI
+264 L
-278 AMVQEAAFVNSGF
+278 
-291 LDQPFVGGIKCLG
+291 
-304 PFIIDIDET
+304 
-313 ADEIVLP
+313 
-320 KSDVSFCVKK
+320 
-330 RPKKAVR
+330 
-337 VPNLNAVAALRVLP
+337 
-351 KKVIIEDEKI
+351 
-361 NYDDA
+361 
-366 LLYKLYSQDI
+366 
-376 EEIESHISRYKTVDG
+376 
-391 IVYSADMKT
+391 YSADMKT
-400 LILCPQGKTGEV
+400 LILCPAGKTGEV
-412 IIPDGVVRIRK
+412 TIPDGVERIRK
-423 SAFSNSKIKKVIF
+423 QAFFGSKISKVVF
-436 PDTMQTIG
+436 PDSLVRLQN
-444 DEAFYACEKLKEIDF
+444 EAFYGCENLKEIDF
-459 GHGITRIGENGNQH
+459 GNGIEQIGGAENKH
-473 MFSGCA
+473 IFSGCPVE
-479 FKKITFP
+479 KLIFP
-486 PQIKEIGISAFSLC
+486 PQVKEIGISAFYSC
-500 RELEEVIFNEGLE
+500 GELKEIIFEEGLKYIREGAFKNCPKLTE
-513 VIQKEAFQNCQNL
+513 V
-526 LEINLPA
+526 NLPE
-533 SIKKVGMD
+533 SIKNVGLD
-541 AFVCNARRD
+541 AFVCEIARE
-550 KIQDMNINMTTIP
+550 KIQDININLTTIP
-563 EGLALA
+563 EGLGRA
-569 IIRPGNI
+569 IIHPGSMQ
-576 HRTRC
+576 TPRC
-581 INVHIDNQ
+581 VNVHVPNKNETFD
-589 DGIFNFVLP
+589 FVIP
-598 CSISATASVYGAYSN
+598 DCVSATTNGYSEIVTGFNLMASDPEYC
-613 IVNVFNQMAYRGHDK
+613 K
-628 KLWNLKCLETAY
+628 KFHHLKWLNTAFMY
-640 LHASYPRYV
+640 AANSRFKYV
-649 YVVAY
+649 CAY
-654 KTYRK
+654 KTYKR
-659 TKNKYTKEFLYHWYL
+659 TKNELAKEYLIDYQKMAADAIALELTEKDFVDFLRLEFINLGYDEDIVKRLQEQNWTAALAYML
-674 YLCWEVCLRE
+674 NEEKEKDSTGNTFV
-684 MCWWHISL
+684 I

>member
-201 RVPNINVFATVRKS
+201 RVPNINVFAAMGKS

-228 DDDLMY
+228 EDDLMY
-234 KLSNKYIEELESRV
+234 KLSNRYIEELESRV

-257 GNYAFEG
+257 
-264 CKAKSAAGLDEMRI
+264 L
-278 AMVQEAAFVNSGF
+278 
-291 LDQPFVGGIKCLG
+291 
-304 PFIIDIDET
+304 
-313 ADEIVLP
+313 
-320 KSDVSFCVKK
+320 
-330 RPKKAVR
+330 
-337 VPNLNAVAALRVLP
+337 
-351 KKVIIEDEKI
+351 
-361 NYDDA
+361 
-366 LLYKLYSQDI
+366 
-376 EEIESHISRYKTVDG
+376 
-391 IVYSADMKT
+391 YSADMKT
-400 LILCPQGKTGEV
+400 LILCPAGKTGEV
-412 IIPDGVVRIRK
+412 TIPDGVERIRK
-423 SAFSNSKIKKVIF
+423 QAFFGSKISKVVF
-436 PDTMQTIG
+436 PDSLVRLQN
-444 DEAFYACEKLKEIDF
+444 EAFYGCENLKEIDF
-459 GHGITRIGENGNQH
+459 GNGIEQIGGAENKH
-473 MFSGCA
+473 IFSGCPVE
-479 FKKITFP
+479 KLIFP
-486 PQIKEIGISAFSLC
+486 PQVKEIGISAFYSC
-500 RELEEVIFNEGLE
+500 GELKEIIFEEGLKYIREGAFKNCPKLTE
-513 VIQKEAFQNCQNL
+513 V
-526 LEINLPA
+526 NLPE
-533 SIKKVGMD
+533 SIKNVGLD
-541 AFVCNARRD
+541 AFVCEIARE
-550 KIQDMNINMTTIP
+550 KIQDININLTTIP
-563 EGLALA
+563 KGLGRA
-569 IIRPGNI
+569 IIHPGSMQ
-576 HRTRC
+576 TPRC
-581 INVHIDNQ
+581 VNVHVPNKNETFD
-589 DGIFNFVLP
+589 FVIP
-598 CSISATASVYGAYSN
+598 DCVSATTNGYSEIVTGFNLMASDPEYCKKFHHLKWLNTAFMYASN
-613 IVNVFNQMAYRGHDK
+613 SRFK
-628 KLWNLKCLETAY
+628 
-640 LHASYPRYV
+640 YV
-649 YVVAY
+649 CAY
-654 KTYRK
+654 KTYKR
-659 TKNKYTKEFLYHWYL
+659 TKNELAKEYLIDYQKMAADAIALELTEKDFVDFLRLEFINLGYDEDIVKRLQEQNWTAALAYML
-674 YLCWEVCLRE
+674 NEEKEKDSTGNTFV
-684 MCWWHISL
+684 I

>member
-114 DFTRFRRIGNYAFEG
+114 DFTRFCRIGNYAFEG

-201 RVPNINVFATVRKS
+201 RVPNINVFAAMRKS
-215 PKKVIIEDENIRY
+215 PKKVIIED
-228 DDDLMY
+228 
-234 KLSNKYIEELESRV
+234 K
-248 SRYKTVDGI
+248 
-257 GNYAFEG
+257 
-264 CKAKSAAGLDEMRI
+264 
-278 AMVQEAAFVNSGF
+278 
-291 LDQPFVGGIKCLG
+291 
-304 PFIIDIDET
+304 
-313 ADEIVLP
+313 
-320 KSDVSFCVKK
+320 
-330 RPKKAVR
+330 
-337 VPNLNAVAALRVLP
+337 
-351 KKVIIEDEKI
+351 KI

-366 LLYKLYSQDI
+366 LLYNFCSRDI
-376 EEIESHISRYKTVDG
+376 EELESRVPRYKTVDG
-391 IVYSADMKT
+391 ILYSADMKT
-400 LILCPQGKTGEV
+400 LIICPTGKTGTV
-412 IIPDGVVRIRK
+412 VIPDGVTRIRK
-423 SAFSNSKIKKVIF
+423 SAFSRSKISKVIF
-436 PDTMQTIG
+436 PDSMVSLQN
-444 DEAFYACEKLKEIDF
+444 EAFYGCEYLTEIDF
-459 GHGITRIGENGNQH
+459 GHGIEQIGGNGNQH
-473 MFSGCA
+473 IFSGCSM
-479 FKKITFP
+479 KKLVFP
-486 PQIKEIGISAFSLC
+486 PQVKEIGINAFFSC
-500 RELEEVIFNEGLE
+500 GELKEVIFNEGLE
-513 VIQKEAFQNCQNL
+513 TIQRGAFRGCPRL
-526 LEINLPA
+526 TEIHLPT
-533 SIKKVGMD
+533 SIKKVGPE
-541 AFVCNARRD
+541 AFLCEVLREG
-550 KIQDMNINMTTIP
+550 IQDINVNMSTIP
-563 EGLALA
+563 EDFGRAF
-569 IIRPGNI
+569 IHPGNMQSP
-576 HRTRC
+576 RC
-581 INVHIDNQ
+581 INVHIDNK
-589 DGIFNFVLP
+589 DGIFDFVLP
-598 CSISATASVYGAYSN
+598 DCASAVTPGYSE
-613 IVNVFNQMAYRGHDK
+613 IVSACNLMVGQEYDK
-628 KLWNLKCLETAY
+628 KFRRLKSAFMY
-640 LHASYPRYV
+640 ASNSRFKCV
-649 YVVAY
+649 DAF
-654 KTYRK
+654 KTYKK
-659 TKNKYTKEFLYHWYL
+659 TKNESAKKYLSDYQKRTAEAIAMELTEKDFVDFLRLDFINLGYDKGIVKRLQEQNWNIALAYML
-674 YLCWEVCLRE
+674 EEGRE
-684 MCWWHISL
+684 ENNDALVI

>member
-55 IETLLIGRNVISI
+55 IETLLIRRNVISI

-201 RVPNINVFATVRKS
+201 RVPNINVFAAMGKS

-234 KLSNKYIEELESRV
+234 KLSNRYIEELESRV

-257 GNYAFEG
+257 
-264 CKAKSAAGLDEMRI
+264 L
-278 AMVQEAAFVNSGF
+278 
-291 LDQPFVGGIKCLG
+291 
-304 PFIIDIDET
+304 
-313 ADEIVLP
+313 
-320 KSDVSFCVKK
+320 
-330 RPKKAVR
+330 
-337 VPNLNAVAALRVLP
+337 
-351 KKVIIEDEKI
+351 
-361 NYDDA
+361 
-366 LLYKLYSQDI
+366 
-376 EEIESHISRYKTVDG
+376 
-391 IVYSADMKT
+391 YSADMKT
-400 LILCPQGKTGEV
+400 LILCPAGKTGEV
-412 IIPDGVVRIRK
+412 TIPDGVERIRK
-423 SAFSNSKIKKVIF
+423 QAFFGSKISKVVF
-436 PDTMQTIG
+436 PDSLVRLQN
-444 DEAFYACEKLKEIDF
+444 EAFYGCENLKEIDF
-459 GHGITRIGENGNQH
+459 GNGIEQIGGAENKH
-473 MFSGCA
+473 IFSGCPVE
-479 FKKITFP
+479 KLIFP
-486 PQIKEIGISAFSLC
+486 PQVKEIGISAFYSC
-500 RELEEVIFNEGLE
+500 GELKEIIFEEGLKYIREGAFKNCPKLTE
-513 VIQKEAFQNCQNL
+513 V
-526 LEINLPA
+526 NLPE
-533 SIKKVGMD
+533 SIKNVGLD
-541 AFVCNARRD
+541 AFVCEIARE
-550 KIQDMNINMTTIP
+550 KIQDININLTTIP
-563 EGLALA
+563 KGLGRA
-569 IIRPGNI
+569 IIHPGSMQ
-576 HRTRC
+576 TPRC
-581 INVHIDNQ
+581 VNVHVPNKNETFD
-589 DGIFNFVLP
+589 FVIP
-598 CSISATASVYGAYSN
+598 DCVSATTNGYSEIVTGFNLMASDPEYCKKFHHPKWLNTAFMYASN
-613 IVNVFNQMAYRGHDK
+613 SRFK
-628 KLWNLKCLETAY
+628 
-640 LHASYPRYV
+640 YV
-649 YVVAY
+649 CAY
-654 KTYRK
+654 KTYKR
-659 TKNKYTKEFLYHWYL
+659 TKNELAKEYLIDYQKMAADAIALELTEKDFVDFLRLEFINLGYDEDIVKRLQEQNWTAALAYML
-674 YLCWEVCLRE
+674 NEEKEKDSTGNTFV
-684 MCWWHISL
+684 I

>member
-201 RVPNINVFATVRKS
+201 RVPNINVFAAMGKS

-234 KLSNKYIEELESRV
+234 KLSNRYIEELESRV

-257 GNYAFEG
+257 
-264 CKAKSAAGLDEMRI
+264 L
-278 AMVQEAAFVNSGF
+278 
-291 LDQPFVGGIKCLG
+291 
-304 PFIIDIDET
+304 
-313 ADEIVLP
+313 
-320 KSDVSFCVKK
+320 
-330 RPKKAVR
+330 
-337 VPNLNAVAALRVLP
+337 
-351 KKVIIEDEKI
+351 
-361 NYDDA
+361 
-366 LLYKLYSQDI
+366 
-376 EEIESHISRYKTVDG
+376 
-391 IVYSADMKT
+391 YSADMKT
-400 LILCPQGKTGEV
+400 LILCPAGKTGEV
-412 IIPDGVVRIRK
+412 TIPDGVERIRK
-423 SAFSNSKIKKVIF
+423 QAFFGSKISKVVF
-436 PDTMQTIG
+436 PDSLVRLQN
-444 DEAFYACEKLKEIDF
+444 EAFYGCENLKEIDF
-459 GHGITRIGENGNQH
+459 GNGIEQIGGAENKH
-473 MFSGCA
+473 IFSGCPVE
-479 FKKITFP
+479 KLIFP
-486 PQIKEIGISAFSLC
+486 PQVKEIGISAFYSC
-500 RELEEVIFNEGLE
+500 GELKAIIFEEGLKYIREGAFKNCPKLTE
-513 VIQKEAFQNCQNL
+513 V
-526 LEINLPA
+526 NLPE
-533 SIKKVGMD
+533 SIKNVGLD
-541 AFVCNARRD
+541 AFVCEIARE
-550 KIQDMNINMTTIP
+550 KIQDININLTTIP
-563 EGLALA
+563 KGLGRA
-569 IIRPGNI
+569 IIHPGSMQ
-576 HRTRC
+576 TPRC
-581 INVHIDNQ
+581 VNVHVPNKNETFD
-589 DGIFNFVLP
+589 FVIP
-598 CSISATASVYGAYSN
+598 DCVSATTNGYSEIVTGFNLMASDPEYCKKFHHLKWLNTAFMYASN
-613 IVNVFNQMAYRGHDK
+613 SRFK
-628 KLWNLKCLETAY
+628 
-640 LHASYPRYV
+640 YV
-649 YVVAY
+649 CAY
-654 KTYRK
+654 KTYKR
-659 TKNKYTKEFLYHWYL
+659 TKNELAKEYLIDYQKMAADAIALELTEKDFVDFLRLEFINLGYDEDIVKRLQEQNWTAALAYML
-674 YLCWEVCLRE
+674 NEEKEKDSTGNTFV
-684 MCWWHISL
+684 I

>member
-81 QSKSSNFLDG
+81 QSKSINFLDG

-201 RVPNINVFATVRKS
+201 RVPNINVFAAMGKS

-234 KLSNKYIEELESRV
+234 KLSNRYIEELESRV

-257 GNYAFEG
+257 
-264 CKAKSAAGLDEMRI
+264 L
-278 AMVQEAAFVNSGF
+278 
-291 LDQPFVGGIKCLG
+291 
-304 PFIIDIDET
+304 
-313 ADEIVLP
+313 
-320 KSDVSFCVKK
+320 
-330 RPKKAVR
+330 
-337 VPNLNAVAALRVLP
+337 
-351 KKVIIEDEKI
+351 
-361 NYDDA
+361 
-366 LLYKLYSQDI
+366 
-376 EEIESHISRYKTVDG
+376 
-391 IVYSADMKT
+391 YSADMKT
-400 LILCPQGKTGEV
+400 LILCPAGKTGEV
-412 IIPDGVVRIRK
+412 TIPDGVERIRK
-423 SAFSNSKIKKVIF
+423 QAFFGSKISKVVF
-436 PDTMQTIG
+436 PDSLVRLQN
-444 DEAFYACEKLKEIDF
+444 EAFYGCENLKEIDF
-459 GHGITRIGENGNQH
+459 GNGIEQIGGAENKH
-473 MFSGCA
+473 IFSGCPVE
-479 FKKITFP
+479 KLIFP
-486 PQIKEIGISAFSLC
+486 PQVKEIGISAFYSC
-500 RELEEVIFNEGLE
+500 GELKEIIFEEGLKYIREGAFKNCPKLTE
-513 VIQKEAFQNCQNL
+513 V
-526 LEINLPA
+526 NLPE
-533 SIKKVGMD
+533 SIKNVGLD
-541 AFVCNARRD
+541 AFVCEIARE
-550 KIQDMNINMTTIP
+550 KIQDININLTTIP
-563 EGLALA
+563 KGLGRA
-569 IIRPGNI
+569 IIHPGSMQ
-576 HRTRC
+576 TPRC
-581 INVHIDNQ
+581 VNVHVPNKNETFD
-589 DGIFNFVLP
+589 FVIP
-598 CSISATASVYGAYSN
+598 DCVSATTNGYSEIVTGFNLMASDPEYCKKFHHLKWLNTAFMYASN
-613 IVNVFNQMAYRGHDK
+613 SRFK
-628 KLWNLKCLETAY
+628 
-640 LHASYPRYV
+640 YV
-649 YVVAY
+649 CAY
-654 KTYRK
+654 KTYKR
-659 TKNKYTKEFLYHWYL
+659 TKNELAKEYLIDYQKMAADAIALELTEKDFVDFLRLEFINLGYDEDIVKRLQEQNWTAALAYML
-674 YLCWEVCLRE
+674 NEEKEKDSTGNTFV
-684 MCWWHISL
+684 I